1 MIRIMTLFVT
11 SIAFAATGILHLCIL
26 RLFPRWNLL
35 DFPQRYGLSRRRL
48 PYPAGIAAVIVFCV
62 IFPFLASWSL
72 KTAGILGA
80 IVLLAA
86 CSFLDDRRPLPP
98 ITRLATHLAV
108 AAVIYGTGRCTGGRI
123 CSLTNPL
130 SAWSGSAIIELNGR
144 WPILGLIVTM
154 AWIILTINALNWF
167 DGIPGQVSTLSIIG
181 FLTIGFLALLRLGQ
195 ADVALIAFTL
205 ATIAFGS
212 FLFEFPVPR
221 VVAGDTGTMFFGL
234 MLGILTIYAGG
245 KVATAFLVLGFPIID
260 SFIVITRRL
269 LRGVSPLR
277 GNDGEHLHHRLLAIG
292 WSPTGVIALS
302 ACIGAVFGITALF
315 VGTRGK
321 VLAALLLLFFMLGL
335 SWYCDKHR
343 TRNRR

>member
-1 MIRIMTLFVT
+1 
-11 SIAFAATGILHLCIL
+11 
-26 RLFPRWNLL
+26 
-35 DFPQRYGLSRRRL
+35 
-48 PYPAGIAAVIVFCV
+48 
-62 IFPFLASWSL
+62 
-72 KTAGILGA
+72 
-80 IVLLAA
+80 
-86 CSFLDDRRPLPP
+86 
-98 ITRLATHLAV
+98 
-108 AAVIYGTGRCTGGRI
+108 
-123 CSLTNPL
+123 
-130 SAWSGSAIIELNGR
+130 
-144 WPILGLIVTM
+144 M